1 MPKPRTSSVSCTATA
16 GGSPQDYAHTL
27 EWFCKAAEQG
37 YAKAQNILGVMYRDG
52 WGVPQD
58 YVQARMWLN
67 LAASRFPPGTDRD
80 HAVRNRDFVAK
91 HMTRAQIAEA
101 QRMAREWTA
110 KHNLYQLLVR

>member
-1 MPKPRTSSVSCTATA
+1 MATK
-16 GGSPQDYAHTL
+16 GQGVPQDYAHTL